1 MNGSSVIWELQFS
14 AIKFINLITSVYLL
28 PYVPYISLMPTGDS
42 WPPRLQDKLGNWAF
56 GKVNGLPWLSET
68 VIHCFSVSS
77 QGFVTKVV
85 CLALSVVV
93 TKREL
98 VAEDLYPYSIL
109 TACSNHSHYST
120 NPGIVPP
127 AVKKKIHGF
136 DFLLRKINFSAHLPS
151 ISSLLIDD
159 KTVS

>member
-1 MNGSSVIWELQFS
+1 M
-14 AIKFINLITSVYLL
+14 
-28 PYVPYISLMPTGDS
+28 
-42 WPPRLQDKLGNWAF
+42 
-56 GKVNGLPWLSET
+56 
-68 VIHCFSVSS
+68 
-77 QGFVTKVV
+77 
-85 CLALSVVV
+85 
-93 TKREL
+93 
-98 VAEDLYPYSIL
+98 AEDLYPYSIL

-127 AVKKKIHGF
+127 AVKKENPAYF